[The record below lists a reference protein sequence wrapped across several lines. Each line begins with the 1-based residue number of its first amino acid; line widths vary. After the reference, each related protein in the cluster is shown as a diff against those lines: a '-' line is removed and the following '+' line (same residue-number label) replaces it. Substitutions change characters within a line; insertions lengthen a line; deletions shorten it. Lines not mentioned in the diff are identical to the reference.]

1 MHDLEL
7 ERPAGRVCPR
17 SDAPARPCRSDRA
30 QCGFALVEVLVAV
43 LLAGLLITAISTG
56 MFAMLRV
63 TGETSQS
70 QRMATALMNT
80 TESLRATAYRPCG
93 ASPTPTATRYDLDH
107 KDDPAAWRPSDG
119 SGITTRVSALAF
131 WSGAGAGGFGDF
143 QPSCPVGG
151 DQGRQRLTVTVS
163 MDGRPDVT
171 GTVVIAEPQLESGP

>member
-1 MHDLEL
+1 M
-7 ERPAGRVCPR
+7 
-17 SDAPARPCRSDRA
+17 
-30 QCGFALVEVLVAV
+30 
-43 LLAGLLITAISTG
+43 LLAGLLIAAISTG
-56 MFAMLRV
+56 MFTMLRV

-107 KDDPAAWRPSDG
+107 AGDPAAWRPPGG
-119 SGITTRVSALAF
+119 SGITTRVAGLAF

-163 MDGRPDVT
+163 MVGRPDVT
-171 GTVVIAEPQLESGP
+171 GTVVIAETQLEPDP